1 MSRKPYAAVVT
12 ANDLLI
18 GDVVYLTAAQTWTR
32 HLEQALVLTDKTDAE
47 LALAHADTQTADVV
61 GCYLADVRQTAT
73 GPQPVHFRE
82 DFRRRG
88 PSNYAHGKQA
98 TAADAA

>member
-1 MSRKPYAAVVT
+1 MSRKPYAVVVT
-12 ANDLLI
+12 ANALLD
-18 GDVVYLTAAQTWTR
+18 GDVVYLTAAHTWSR

-47 LALAHADTQTADVV
+47 IALAHADTQTAEVV
-61 GCYLADVRQTAT
+61 GCYLADVRQSAS

-98 TAADAA
+98 TASNAA